1 MCFRKKMTTSST
13 TRASGNRIEPHYHH
27 RHHHHH
33 HHHHH
38 MNKVYF
44 LLIFIQQQQQ
54 QHQLKIISV
63 FQIMTRQTAAVRKQI
78 LDAYYIFKKDS
89 ELKKLIQE
97 KLPEKYSYVFTLRNL
112 LTDMEKFIH
121 KNILFDEA
129 IIIRDYNLEEVDGF
143 DASEE
148 MKTSSDLP
156 PSSDKK

>member
-1 MCFRKKMTTSST
+1 
-13 TRASGNRIEPHYHH
+13 
-27 RHHHHH
+27 
-33 HHHHH
+33 
-38 MNKVYF
+38 
-44 LLIFIQQQQQ
+44 
-54 QHQLKIISV
+54 
-63 FQIMTRQTAAVRKQI
+63 MTRQTAAVRKQI

-97 KLPEKYSYVFTLRNL
+97 KLPEKYSSVFTLRNL

-148 MKTSSDLP
+148 MKTSSNLP
-156 PSSDKK
+156 PSSDLTKNNREAKKIRLECIVQRIKQNQ

>member
-1 MCFRKKMTTSST
+1 MTTSST

-44 LLIFIQQQQQ
+44 LLIFIQQQQQQ

-97 KLPEKYSYVFTLRNL
+97 KLPEKYSSVFTLRNL

>member
-1 MCFRKKMTTSST
+1 
-13 TRASGNRIEPHYHH
+13 
-27 RHHHHH
+27 
-33 HHHHH
+33 

-44 LLIFIQQQQQ
+44 LLIFIQQQQ

-63 FQIMTRQTAAVRKQI
+63 FQIMTRQTAVRKQI

-97 KLPEKYSYVFTLRNL
+97 KLPEKYSSVFTLRNL

-156 PSSDKK
+156 PSSDLTKNNREAKKIRLECIVQRIKQNQ

>member
-1 MCFRKKMTTSST
+1 
-13 TRASGNRIEPHYHH
+13 
-27 RHHHHH
+27 
-33 HHHHH
+33 
-38 MNKVYF
+38 

-97 KLPEKYSYVFTLRNL
+97 KLPEKYSSVFTLRNL